1 MPAFLEERYRR
12 KHLNCVRH
20 ITLDPKGHGVV
31 RIHMIPPRQDAADA
45 PFLLLLNGDKLV
57 PLNLSWAILLAN
69 FMDRLEPFAGL
80 EISESDWRA
89 MAASAVAE
97 TRKTYPFT
105 PKAQLAGDLEL
116 MLTSLVAIAR
126 GQEPAVEVGAL
137 SLGDYAAEM
146 TAPHRMDLMLSAMRR
161 SGVWH
166 CNQKCLHCYAA
177 GQSLADAPE
186 LSTQQW
192 LDILRRLREA
202 NIPQMTFTGGEPTLR
217 ADLPELVDAAQWFV
231 TRLNTNGQ
239 LLTPELCAKLYD
251 ASLDSVQVT
260 LYSADPTVHNAL
272 VGVDG
277 FDKTV

>member
-105 PKAQLAGDLEL
+105 PKTRLAGDLEL

-137 SLGDYAAEM
+137 SLGGVCRGDDR
-146 TAPHRMDLMLSAMRR
+146 APPHGPDAQRHAPQRR
-161 SGVWH
+161 VALQPEVPALLRCGAV
-166 CNQKCLHCYAA
+166 A
-177 GQSLADAPE
+177 GGRAGAVHP
-186 LSTQQW
+186 
-192 LDILRRLREA
+192 A
-202 NIPQMTFTGGEPTLR
+202 VAGHPPPPAGG
-217 ADLPELVDAAQWFV
+217 
-231 TRLNTNGQ
+231 
-239 LLTPELCAKLYD
+239 
-251 ASLDSVQVT
+251 
-260 LYSADPTVHNAL
+260 
-272 VGVDG
+272 
-277 FDKTV
+277 

>member
-105 PKAQLAGDLEL
+105 PKTRLAGDLEL

-126 GQEPAVEVGAL
+126 GQEPAVEVGTL

-146 TAPHRMDLMLSAMRR
+146 TAPHRMDLMPYVR
-161 SGVWH
+161 H
-166 CNQKCLHCYAA
+166 
-177 GQSLADAPE
+177 
-186 LSTQQW
+186 
-192 LDILRRLREA
+192 I
-202 NIPQMTFTGGEPTLR
+202 
-217 ADLPELVDAAQWFV
+217 
-231 TRLNTNGQ
+231 
-239 LLTPELCAKLYD
+239 
-251 ASLDSVQVT
+251 
-260 LYSADPTVHNAL
+260 
-272 VGVDG
+272 
-277 FDKTV
+277 